1 MKERIKQIRKS
12 MCLTQE
18 QFAKRIG
25 ITGSALSLIESGKSK
40 PSKQTTFLICREFGV
55 NEEWLQTGK
64 GDMFLTMTTCEEIAA
79 FAGDVC
85 AMEDDS
91 FKKCFVAMLA
101 RLDDK
106 GWMALENVVNL
117 IGEVKK

>member
-1 MKERIKQIRKS
+1 MKERIKQIREAIH
-12 MCLTQE
+12 LTQTE
-18 QFAKRIG
+18 FGTRIG
-25 ITGSALSLIESGKSK
+25 VKGNTITGYDTGLRHPSSQTILS
-40 PSKQTTFLICREFGV
+40 ICREFGV

-64 GDMFLTMTTCEEIAA
+64 GDMFLTMTTSEEIAA

-91 FKKCFVAMLA
+91 FKKRFVAMLA

-106 GWMALENVVNL
+106 GWLALENMANL